1 MRNPARLLLPTLLL
15 CACAATPPRTPDKPD
30 RPAVTVAEAYVSA
43 PLAGEELDSLASWAT
58 PDRTVWLIA
67 TAKSSHRLLVFDADS
82 GARLREVGR
91 KGTAAGEFQRP
102 NGIAVHGTHVFVVE
116 RDNHRVQV
124 LRLPDFV
131 PVGSFGS
138 ELLRSP
144 YGIWLH
150 ATGRGRLAVYVTDSF
165 MLGEKFDVVPPL
177 AELDQRVHRFDVRID
192 RAGGGSER
200 IDARHRGAFGD
211 TSEAAALRRVE
222 SIGGDPEYDRLLIA
236 DEHVPHGSTLRE
248 YSLAGRYTGRSLP
261 PDSFDAEAEGVALW
275 ACPDGGGY
283 WVTVD
288 QLSPLTRFH
297 VFDRLGLTPRGS
309 FSGRRAARTDGVA
322 LHAAPT
328 ARFPAGALF
337 AVHDDHSIAA
347 FDLRAI
353 ATALRL
359 PAACLH

>member
-15 CACAATPPRTPDKPD
+15 YACAATPPRTPDKPG

-43 PLAGEELDSLASWAT
+43 PLAGDELDSLASWAT

-91 KGTAAGEFQRP
+91 KGTAAGKFQRP

-116 RDNHRVQV
+116 RDNPACRCCGCRISSRSAASAVTCCA
-124 LRLPDFV
+124 V
-131 PVGSFGS
+131 PTASGCMRPGAAGS
-138 ELLRSP
+138 RSTSP
-144 YGIWLH
+144 T
-150 ATGRGRLAVYVTDSF
+150 ASCSAN
-165 MLGEKFDVVPPL
+165 VVPPL
-177 AELDQRVHRFDVRID
+177 AELDHRVHRFDVRID
-192 RAGGGSER
+192 RAGGGRER
-200 IDARHRGAFGD
+200 IDARHRAALGD

-222 SIGGDPEYDRLLIA
+222 SIAGDPKYDRLLIA

-261 PDSFDAEAEGVALW
+261 PDSFDAEAEGLALW

-297 VFDRLGLTPRGS
+297 VFDRLGLAPRGS

-337 AVHDDHSIAA
+337 AVHDDRSIAA